1 MRLFTC
7 IAKPQSM
14 YFCCMC
20 FLTTRR
26 RCTPAVARAAARRTG
41 AAATGA
47 AAIVVV
53 GIVVVVVVIASS
65 GAVGAGTNGTEIA
78 NRVLSAKYCFAWED
92 ARNPFAVRLEF
103 LYSGTV

>member
-1 MRLFTC
+1 
-7 IAKPQSM
+7 
-14 YFCCMC
+14 MC

-53 GIVVVVVVIASS
+53 GIVVVVGVVIASS
-65 GAVGAGTNGTEIA
+65 GAVGAGTNGTEIG

>member
-1 MRLFTC
+1 M
-7 IAKPQSM
+7 
-14 YFCCMC
+14 
-20 FLTTRR
+20 
-26 RCTPAVARAAARRTG
+26 ARAAARRTG

-53 GIVVVVVVIASS
+53 GIVVVVVVVVIASS